1 MIDPVS
7 AKGNAVATNFNPFN
21 TDINTV
27 RGQET
32 GYCTFNVLRER
43 SAGYNPTFRDGNL
56 LMDGRGDGTGTLSA
70 SSGKFYFEV
79 LIDTVGTSGQIYL
92 GVQDAAY
99 SGAERSWS
107 TAQIMYS

>member
-1 MIDPVS
+1 
-7 AKGNAVATNFNPFN
+7 
-21 TDINTV
+21 
-27 RGQET
+27 
-32 GYCTFNVLRER
+32 
-43 SAGYNPTFRDGNL
+43 
-56 LMDGRGDGTGTLSA
+56 MDGRGDGTGTLSA

-107 TAQIMYS
+107 TAQIASFREIREHFMVMGLLAQQ